1 MEIWNK
7 LFHLHPPFG
16 GGHSHWI
23 KSPFLA
29 ILQGVDAT

>member
-16 GGHSHWI
+16 GGNCHYI
-23 KSPFLA
+23 KSPDLV
-29 ILQGVDAT
+29 ILQALDKT